1 VVINL
6 DSPGTDQLGGAG
18 VPGYVDNHFW
28 KRFGGA
34 LMLSLVD
41 DTARAL
47 TQQDGGSQTI
57 SFSNASDATQNMAA
71 EALKNT
77 INIPP
82 TLYKNQGEQVGIFVA
97 RDLNFA
103 GVYDVAAE

>member
-1 VVINL
+1 
-6 DSPGTDQLGGAG
+6 DALGGAG
-18 VPGYVDNHFW
+18 LPGYVDNHFW

-41 DTARAL
+41 DTAR
-47 TQQDGGSQTI
+47 
-57 SFSNASDATQNMAA
+57 FATQGNGSSGSNQFNFNSTGEASSNMAA

-82 TLYKNQGEQVGIFVA
+82 TLYKNQGEQIAIFIA
-97 RDLNFA
+97 RDLDFSS
-103 GVYDVAAE
+103 VYDVQTR